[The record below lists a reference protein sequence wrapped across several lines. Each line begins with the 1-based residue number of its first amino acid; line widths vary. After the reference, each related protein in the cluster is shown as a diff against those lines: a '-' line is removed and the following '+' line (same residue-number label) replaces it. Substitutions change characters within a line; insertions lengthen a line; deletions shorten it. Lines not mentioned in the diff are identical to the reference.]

1 MSTSG
6 FVLRTMYD
14 TDKSELENK
23 IPDISGLFKRTDYN
37 DKVAVIENKTP
48 SISGIATTSAF
59 TEIKIKYL
67 MLVV

>member
-1 MSTSG
+1 
-6 FVLRTMYD
+6 MYD

-23 IPDISGLFKRTDYN
+23 IPDISGLFKKTDYN
-37 DKVAVIENKTP
+37 DKVAVRENKTP